1 MFENLKIWKFVPF
14 CQEPLGWSFLLKLFS
29 SISLPP
35 QLIGPLPINTNPR
48 VSGGARF
55 NELVRS
61 SIFNSK
67 KHLISLLSG
76 VYFRGLYQL
85 CRWNWTVM
93 DIEPFNAAC
102 FILMVVVKCC
112 NIKLL
117 HMVSGTCSHQEIK
130 ELWRNPQEPFM
141 IRVLGTA
148 GKPTARRNGAVERTE
163 QHGRRHPQQHDEH
176 FA

>member
-1 MFENLKIWKFVPF
+1 MINDDKFRAVFVHFDDFAKLDKVCRQCVWKFVPF
-14 CQEPLGWSFLLKLFS
+14 CQEPPGWSFLLKPFS
-29 SISLPP
+29 SISLLP

-61 SIFNSK
+61 SIFHSK

-76 VYFRGLYQL
+76 VYFKGLYQF

-117 HMVSGTCSHQEIK
+117 LMVRNTQTPGNQGAVT
-130 ELWRNPQEPFM
+130 ELTEPFM
-141 IRVLGTA
+141 IRVS
-148 GKPTARRNGAVERTE
+148 
-163 QHGRRHPQQHDEH
+163 
-176 FA
+176 